1 MAFIKLFLGEC
12 VMCEFYFTENVKE
25 ALRAMLDDESFK
37 ALSVRANKGYF
48 EFIADYANDDLVALR
63 IECKGDL
70 GEYAYRFVGCQ
81 KEAYNLI
88 LALNGN
94 TEIELDNNKLIIN
107 NHKLTLSFDV
117 ASDLIVGF
125 KYTKEND
132 FIPIN
137 ATKSI
142 LDFSNATKNVNVS
155 IDKDNVIAY
164 DNSGSFVKC
173 KNALKAEPIN
183 IKLYHNRSEAI
194 NAILSNFNADMLGNY
209 VAGDRIAFLAKYE
222 FSIIAFSK
230 FENTDNS
237 FNNISKDF
245 VECDDVYLIDFI
257 KYASKTMAYIEISAQ
272 QDKTLNVKVNRA
284 IYKAE
289 LKSAFEYAG
298 EIDSQKISNYFK
310 HYDIAH
316 NLVIANRG
324 IYLVNDNR
332 FWKIS

>member
-1 MAFIKLFLGEC
+1 
-12 VMCEFYFTENVKE
+12 MCEFYFTENAKN
-25 ALRAMLDDESFK
+25 ALRAMLDDEGFK
-37 ALSVRANKGYF
+37 ALSVRANKGYV

-63 IECKGDL
+63 LECKGDL

-88 LALNGN
+88 LALNGKA
-94 TEIELDNNKLIIN
+94 EIELDNNKLIIN

-117 ASDLIVGF
+117 VSDLIVGF

-137 ATKSI
+137 ATESI
-142 LDFSNATKNVNVS
+142 MDFSNATNNVNVS
-155 IDKDNVIAY
+155 IDKDSVIAY
-164 DNSGSFVKC
+164 NNSGSFVKS
-173 KNALKAEPIN
+173 NNVLKAEPIS

-194 NAILSNFNADMLGNY
+194 NAILSNFDADMLGNY
-209 VAGDRIAFLAKYE
+209 VAGDRIAFLAKYDE

-257 KYASKTMAYIEISAQ
+257 KYASKTMAYVEISAQ
-272 QDKTLNVKVNRA
+272 NKTLNVKVNHA
-284 IYKAE
+284 TYKAE
-289 LKSAFEYAG
+289 LKNAFEYAG
-298 EIDSQKISNYFK
+298 EIDSEKISNYFK
-310 HYDIAH
+310 HYNIAH
-316 NLVIANRG
+316 NLVIANSG
-324 IYLVNDNR
+324 IYLVIDR
-332 FWKIS
+332 VFWKIS